1 MDKADDVNRL
11 VRFILETRVQEKNY
25 ILRKDPKILEAH
37 ENSLKQMYKQIELTS
52 SKFQNKLNLDQMGEV
67 QKAVNTYEAAFKLY
81 VDLEERKTAAME
93 MMRKNAQI
101 ALSQTEALR
110 TDQKNEFNELLEDG
124 NTSKDILQ
132 DRLTKADDANRMIKM
147 FLDCRKNEKEFII
160 SLDEKYLTQ
169 VSAGM
174 DKILALAS
182 DLKSRFRRQDNIGKV
197 HAVEQ
202 SLMSYQTEFMTF
214 VDSIKQQGNAEMAM
228 VESAREADKVCR
240 EARASQKSMM
250 LADMS
255 FANVVSISVT
265 VAALV
270 IGIFAAFFLTVAI
283 TRPVAMGVRFAQG
296 MSVGDFTKTLD
307 IDQKD
312 EIGVLASA
320 LNDMVL
326 KLRQVV
332 QDVQSAT
339 DNVASGSEE
348 LSATA
353 ESLSQGATE
362 QAAAIEEVS
371 SSMEQMTSNISK
383 NAENA
388 KETEMIATSSAEDAK
403 KSGEVVSGAVD
414 AVTNIAEKISIIE
427 EIARQTNLLA
437 LNAAIEAAR
446 AGEHGKG
453 FAVVAAEVRKLA
465 ERSGLAAAEI
475 SELSAS
481 TVSASRQ
488 AREMLTTLVPN
499 IEKTAQLVQ
508 DIAASSNEQN
518 AGASQINQAIGQLDT
533 VIQQNASASEEMA
546 STSEEL
552 AGQGQSMQSTMSF
565 FRIDSHGGDARI
577 HSSVVATS
585 PRRALPKGA
594 TQAKPSRR
602 KSEKGFELAMGPDD
616 DQDFERF

>member
-1 MDKADDVNRL
+1 
-11 VRFILETRVQEKNY
+11 
-25 ILRKDPKILEAH
+25 
-37 ENSLKQMYKQIELTS
+37 
-52 SKFQNKLNLDQMGEV
+52 
-67 QKAVNTYEAAFKLY
+67 
-81 VDLEERKTAAME
+81 
-93 MMRKNAQI
+93 
-101 ALSQTEALR
+101 
-110 TDQKNEFNELLEDG
+110 
-124 NTSKDILQ
+124 
-132 DRLTKADDANRMIKM
+132 
-147 FLDCRKNEKEFII
+147 
-160 SLDEKYLTQ
+160 
-169 VSAGM
+169 
-174 DKILALAS
+174 
-182 DLKSRFRRQDNIGKV
+182 
-197 HAVEQ
+197 
-202 SLMSYQTEFMTF
+202 
-214 VDSIKQQGNAEMAM
+214 
-228 VESAREADKVCR
+228 
-240 EARASQKSMM
+240 
-250 LADMS
+250 MS
-255 FANVVSISVT
+255 FANIVSLSVT
-265 VAALV
+265 GAALV
-270 IGIFAAFFLTVAI
+270 IGILAAFFLTVAI

-371 SSMEQMTSNISK
+371 SSMEEMAANISK

-388 KETEMIATSSAEDAK
+388 KETEMIATSSAEDAR

-465 ERSGLAAAEI
+465 ERSGQAAAEI

-481 TVSASRQ
+481 TVGASRQ
-488 AREMLTTLVPN
+488 AREMLGTLVPN

-518 AGASQINQAIGQLDT
+518 AGASQINQAISQLDT

-565 FRIDSHGGDARI
+565 FRIDSHGVDTRI
-577 HSSVVATS
+577 HTSVVATS

-594 TQAKPSRR
+594 TRPKASRV
-602 KSEKGFELAMGPDD
+602 KSEKGFELAMGSDD